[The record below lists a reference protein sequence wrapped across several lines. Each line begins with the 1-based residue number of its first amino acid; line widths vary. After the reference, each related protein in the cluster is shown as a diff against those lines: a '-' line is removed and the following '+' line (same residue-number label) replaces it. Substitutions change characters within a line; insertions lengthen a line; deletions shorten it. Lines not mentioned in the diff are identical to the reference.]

1 MPVAEHLTDTQTI
14 ARDHLFPSG
23 ANGGSTQW
31 SREASPPGGSGGAR
45 LPRRHGWSSLLPW
58 AASSLSLLQWLE
70 SWSPPAPAPGGPRSA
85 TAPSAGDSASS
96 WASSSRWPA
105 SADRESGAEGRGVE

>member
-23 ANGGSTQW
+23 RERGIYAVVEGGFAAGWFGWGQ
-31 SREASPPGGSGGAR
+31 AAAP
-45 LPRRHGWSSLLPW
+45 HGWSSLLPW

-70 SWSPPAPAPGGPRSA
+70 SWSPSAPAAGAPRSA
-85 TAPSAGDSASS
+85 TAPSAGDSRSEEHTS
-96 WASSSRWPA
+96 ELQSLRH
-105 SADRESGAEGRGVE
+105 